1 MDKNDEIRQEIQ
13 SREDEKEKFLK
24 NVYDFLEAAVSAI
37 LFICIIFI
45 FVCRFLSVEGSSML
59 PTLSNGDRVI
69 ASSRQY
75 EPNRGDI
82 VIATQPN
89 AFDEPIIKRVIA
101 VGGQTVEISDGYVYV
116 DGERLNEPYVADL
129 TWETGDAAYPLLIPE
144 GYLFVMGDNRNRS
157 TDSRFDNIGL
167 IREQYILGKVIGR
180 WMPFGRWDVYANE

>member
-13 SREDEKEKFLK
+13 SQEDEKEKFLK

-75 EPNRGDI
+75 EPNCGDI